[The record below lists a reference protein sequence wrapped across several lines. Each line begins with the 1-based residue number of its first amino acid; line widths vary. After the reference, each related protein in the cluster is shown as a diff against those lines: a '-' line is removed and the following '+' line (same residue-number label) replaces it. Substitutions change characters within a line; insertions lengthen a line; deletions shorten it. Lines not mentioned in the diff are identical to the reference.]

1 MKDRLITTLY
11 VLLGCFI
18 GGVWGLV
25 ILKPAKAAPQDPIT
39 AAVVRDTV
47 KSLKDIARNTGQIAQ
62 SLKRMED
69 RARRSDQNP
78 SQGDVRPRREEGV
91 RSRLLQ

>member
-1 MKDRLITTLY
+1 MKDRLITLLY

-47 KSLKDIARNTGQIAQ
+47 KALKDIARNTGQIAQ
-62 SLKRMED
+62 SLKRMEQ
-69 RARRSDQNP
+69 RARSDQDP
-78 SQGDVRPRREEGV
+78 SKGDVRPRREEGV